1 MSSGGKNLPKRRSPE
16 SRGTDG
22 GNSKTRNHDSDEEG
36 KPESNATILGEPE
49 GGSREKIQ

>member
-16 SRGTDG
+16 GRGSNG
-22 GNSKTRNHDSDEEG
+22 GNSKAGDNDSDEEG

-49 GGSREKIQ
+49 RGSRKKIQ